1 MKLKFVFHAIGL
13 LLVLGD
19 NCNAGIVISIDRVT
33 AVAGQ
38 SILLGV
44 YASSDS
50 GDEISGFNLP
60 FDYNSDG
67 FVDIQ
72 NDGFGDLPTGFT
84 FSVMPVSN
92 ATYLN
97 TGLDRPKPQIQL
109 VDVDTIVTGTGDNI
123 RLGDSLNP
131 TRLFNLVIESSSTV
145 PVGTVV
151 PFQIK
156 VPDQPFTSLFNV
168 AGPNVPRVTFP
179 TPGSPATGSITIV
192 AVPEP
197 SSVILF
203 LSVGAASLG
212 IRRLR
217 RRVAKAACL
226 ALQIPVSH

>member
-1 MKLKFVFHAIGL
+1 MESKFLFRAIGL
-13 LLVLGD
+13 LVVIIANA

-33 AVAGQ
+33 AIAGQ

-84 FSVMPVSN
+84 FSLVPVSN
-92 ATYLN
+92 ATYFN
-97 TGLDRPKPQIQL
+97 TGLDRPMPQIQL
-109 VDVDTIVTGTGDNI
+109 IGVDTIATGTGDNI
-123 RLGDSLNP
+123 LLGGSLNP
-131 TRLFNLVIESSSTV
+131 TKLFDLAIEIAPTV

-168 AGPNVPRVTFP
+168 AGPNFPTVTFP
-179 TPGSPATGSITIV
+179 TPGSPAIGSITIV

-197 SSVILF
+197 SSVILL

-212 IRRLR
+212 VRRWR
-217 RRVAKAACL
+217 RRVN
-226 ALQIPVSH
+226 S

>member
-1 MKLKFVFHAIGL
+1 MESKFLFRAIGL
-13 LLVLGD
+13 LVVLGA
-19 NCNAGIVISIDRVT
+19 NCNAGIVISIDRVS
-33 AVAGQ
+33 AIAGQ

-50 GDEISGFNLP
+50 GDVISGFNLP

-84 FSVMPVSN
+84 LSLVPVSN
-92 ATYLN
+92 TAYFN
-97 TGLDRPKPQIQL
+97 TGLDRPMPQIQL
-109 VDVDTIVTGTGDNI
+109 IGVDTIVTGTGDNV
-123 RLGDSLNP
+123 RLGNSLNP
-131 TRLFNLVIESSSTV
+131 TKLFDLALEIAPTV

-156 VPDQPFTSLFNV
+156 VPNQPFTSLFNV
-168 AGPNVPRVTFP
+168 AGPNFPTVTFP

-197 SSVILF
+197 SSVILL

-212 IRRLR
+212 VRKWR
-217 RRVAKAACL
+217 RRQWIGL
-226 ALQIPVSH
+226 ADLV